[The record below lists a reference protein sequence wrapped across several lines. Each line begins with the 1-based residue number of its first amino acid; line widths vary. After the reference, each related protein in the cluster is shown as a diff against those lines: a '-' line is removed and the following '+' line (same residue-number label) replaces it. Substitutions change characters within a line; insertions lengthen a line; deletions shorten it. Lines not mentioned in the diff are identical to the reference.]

1 MVMRKIDVM
10 LFRMIKNSI
19 GQFLAV
25 LVIIIVGIG
34 VFTSLNMTSVNMKN
48 TVDSYYKE
56 NHFADI
62 FIQMDRLPFRSI
74 DQIERLPGITKA
86 EGRISMDVPVITE
99 ELKNRVTLRLITTT
113 DQEEGLNKSTILEG
127 RNIAAGTGKEIVLI
141 EQFAHAREIE
151 IGDIIRVQA
160 GGTPYALK
168 VAGIAANPEYIYLM
182 ENSQSIMPDEENFG
196 VGYISEGVGRQVA
209 GLSGGYNELIVK
221 TEKGIDEDR
230 LIENIESLLDQY
242 GIKQIVKRENQISN
256 SIIQEELKNL
266 NAMAN
271 SLPILFLLVA
281 GLILMMMLAR
291 MVKKDRLKIGVLKS
305 MGYRNSQVIS
315 HYAKYAGLSGLI
327 GGFIGSV
334 SGMALS
340 GAMTHLYL
348 QYFHIPLLKVEFY
361 YSYIALAIVLSL
373 GFCIV
378 SGVIGARGVMK
389 IAPADAMRTEA
400 PKAGKRILLEKIPYL
415 WKRLSFSNKMVIRN
429 VFRNK
434 KRTLFIL
441 TGVVLT
447 YAMMVF
453 STSMPDVIDQMMNRH
468 FTEFQRMDYNISFQK
483 PVHKNAVRDLGHL
496 IDADYM
502 EGKIEYPFKLTNG
515 NKNKSANIIGL
526 SENTRF
532 YSFQDINGKALDVPN
547 NGILLSENLAYSLDV
562 KEGDMLRI
570 ESFLPDKAD
579 VYIPVKGII
588 NQTLGMNGYMEMNHM
603 NRVLLEPNMITG
615 VYLNSSDPNITK
627 KLMSASNIGTIM
639 SVSDI
644 RKVYEN
650 YMQTIVLSIGFMIL
664 FSGILGF
671 SIVYNATMVSINERE
686 MELSSLRVLG
696 FSKGEIFMMILREN
710 NIIMIAGILLG
721 IPVGKLFSMYSTIA
735 FSTDLY
741 RLDMS
746 PTLGAGITAAL
757 FTIGFIITAQAAA
770 YRRIKGLDFLKAL
783 KNREG

>member
-1 MVMRKIDVM
+1 MVMRKIDLM

-19 GQFLAV
+19 GQFFAV

-48 TVDSYYKE
+48 TVDSYYE
-56 NHFADI
+56 VNHFADI
-62 FIQMDRLPFRSI
+62 FIQMDRVPTRLI
-74 DQIERLPGITKA
+74 DRIDRLNGVAGA
-86 EGRISMDVPVITE
+86 EGRISLDVPVITK
-99 ELKNRVTLRLITTT
+99 ELNKRVTLRLITTT
-113 DQEEGLNKSTILEG
+113 GQAEGLNKSTILEG

-141 EQFAHAREIE
+141 EQFAHARNIN
-151 IGDIIRVQA
+151 IGDDIQFQA
-160 GGTPYALK
+160 GGTSYSLK
-168 VAGIAANPEYIYLM
+168 VVGIAANPEYIYLM
-182 ENSQSIMPDEENFG
+182 ENPQSIMPDEENFG
-196 VGYISEGVGRQVA
+196 VGYISVGVGRQIS
-209 GLSGGYNELIVK
+209 GLSGGFNELVVK
-221 TEKGIDEDR
+221 TEKGIDQDR
-230 LIENIESLLDQY
+230 LIENIENLLDHY
-242 GIKQIVKRENQISN
+242 GIKQIVKRENQMSN
-256 SIIQEELKNL
+256 TIIQEELKNL

-281 GLILMMMLAR
+281 GLMLMMMLAR
-291 MVKKDRLKIGVLKS
+291 MVKRDRLKIGVLKS
-305 MGYRNSQVIS
+305 MGYHNNQVIS
-315 HYAKYAGLSGLI
+315 HYAKYAGLAGLI

-361 YSYIALAIVLSL
+361 CSYISLAILLSL
-373 GFCIV
+373 AFCIV
-378 SGVIGARGVMK
+378 SGLIGARGVMK

-400 PKAGKRILLEKIPYL
+400 PKPGKRILLERIPYL
-415 WKRLSFSNKMVIRN
+415 WKRLSFSNKVVIRN

-447 YAMMVF
+447 YAMMIF

-468 FTEFQRMDYNISFQK
+468 FTEFQKMDYSISFQR
-483 PVHKNAVRDLGHL
+483 PVHKNAVRDLGYL

-502 EGKIEYPFKLTNG
+502 EGKIEYPFKLANG

-526 SENTRF
+526 AKDTRF
-532 YSFQDINGKALDVPN
+532 YSFQDSNGKAIDVPD
-547 NGILLSENLAYSLDV
+547 NGILLSENLAYSLNV
-562 KEGDMLRI
+562 KVGNTVRI
-570 ESFLPDKAD
+570 ESFLPDKPD

-588 NQTLGMNGYMEMNHM
+588 HQTLGMNGYMEINHM
-603 NRVLLEPNMITG
+603 NQILLEPNMITG
-615 VYLNSSDPNITK
+615 VYLNSSDPDITE
-627 KLMSASNIGTIM
+627 KLIGASNIGTIM

-644 RKVYEN
+644 RQIYEN
-650 YMQTIVLSIGFMIL
+650 YMQTIVLSIGFMII

-696 FSKGEIFMMILREN
+696 FGKFEIFMMILKEN

-721 IPVGKLFSMYSTIA
+721 IPVGKLFALYSTIA

-746 PTLGAGITAAL
+746 PTLDAGITAAL
-757 FTIGFIITAQAAA
+757 FTIGFIIAAQVAA

-783 KNREG
+783 KNRQS